1 MSRRS
6 AVATDTG
13 TTGATFALAEAGL
26 GSPPPQPD
34 KNAVSKSNRMSPSK
48 VFVSVWSCG
57 RPGLIE
63 GFDKAKLGLARVSW
77 GLREAVVIR
86 RPLSEGKNDE
96 FTIIVVA
103 LGSVPKGWTFKS
115 PLRLR
120 NIAPQTNK
128 GIAGFY
134 SSTINSILKQK
145 KHLPSLQKITFV
157 DPS

>member
-1 MSRRS
+1 MWSCRWPGLTEGFGK
-6 AVATDTG
+6 VKLCL
-13 TTGATFALAEAGL
+13 ALAPL
-26 GSPPPQPD
+26 
-34 KNAVSKSNRMSPSK
+34 
-48 VFVSVWSCG
+48 
-57 RPGLIE
+57 
-63 GFDKAKLGLARVSW
+63 

-96 FTIIVVA
+96 FTIIIVV

-120 NIAPQTNK
+120 NIAPPTDQ

-145 KHLPSLQKITFV
+145 KHLHLYKKLLSLTHSDGFG
-157 DPS
+157 DSLYPFF